1 MEESEDEDGLLLRVI
16 MSQDYVLLD
25 QLLENAEFDPIDVL
39 FELFEVDEQDGRLL
53 KTVLLRWP
61 DLNTTNEQGYSAI
74 HLAA

>member
-61 DLNTTNEQGYSAI
+61 DLNTTNEQG
-74 HLAA
+74 